1 MSVLLDRQLPE
12 GVRLCTS
19 QHMPDFSSGGGGVET
34 EYASGQMVMSMLR
47 YKWNPKSRGTRSN
60 QVFSN
65 LFQEL
70 LANLCARL
78 EQIAP
83 VVVCGL
89 RTQVNLT
96 PDDMIELICF
106 GKVILEKNFKSTPK
120 IAEES
125 GGSESEKSAETND
138 TRLEEYEIRRQ
149 EDAEQRQLLSEFE
162 KDVSSLFKTGEP
174 IGQNKETVIVDMLSD
189 EMKRLHLGMSVLD
202 MPIDEAE
209 ERDVDRSPKDPFSRS
224 PQKSLP
230 IFPLSSSPRNR
241 ISMSPR
247 GLFGRKINEQQ
258 FDHLEMTGNQ
268 VNLPPPPPLYLDHR
282 GASVGTKV
290 EDNRTVKLGSDR
302 APVVKPVTWMKVT
315 EVPVEITPLHHVTGG
330 SVTEYL
336 GSVSMHFIRESRGGE
351 AAEFHRFVTECNAI
365 ARAHVASLGG
375 NAMLSYRAVPAE
387 SGGRVY
393 KSQVYNVI
401 SLSGCAVKV
410 EYKQLPTDRGSSYR
424 NKTSRGVGL
433 DKLKRVRRVRST
445 SF

>member
-19 QHMPDFSSGGGGVET
+19 QHMPDFGSGAGGVET

-60 QVFSN
+60 QIFSN

-70 LANLCARL
+70 LANLCVRL

-106 GKVILEKNFKSTPK
+106 GKVVLEKKFSPTTK
-120 IAEES
+120 IAEEPDA
-125 GGSESEKSAETND
+125 SESEESQD
-138 TRLEEYEIRRQ
+138 TIDTQVEEYEIRCR
-149 EDAEQRQLLSEFE
+149 EDAEQRQLLSDLE
-162 KDVSSLFKTGEP
+162 KNVSSLFRTDEPLGE
-174 IGQNKETVIVDMLSD
+174 NKETVIIDMLSD
-189 EMKRLHLGMSVLD
+189 EMKRLHFGRRVLD
-202 MPIDEAE
+202 TPIDEADE
-209 ERDVDRSPKDPFSRS
+209 KDVEKSPNLKDTFSKTS
-224 PQKSLP
+224 HHAQKSLP
-230 IFPLSSSPRNR
+230 FLSLSPAPRNR
-241 ISMSPR
+241 LSMSPR
-247 GLFGRKINEQQ
+247 GLFARKLNEQLPNLEGSHFQ
-258 FDHLEMTGNQ
+258 FA
-268 VNLPPPPPLYLDHR
+268 PPPPLFLSER
-282 GASVGTKV
+282 GASVGAV
-290 EDNRTVKLGSDR
+290 EVNVNRTVKLGSDR
-302 APVVKPVTWMKVT
+302 ASVMKPVTWMKVT
-315 EVPVEITPLHHVTGG
+315 EVPVEITPLHYVTGG

-401 SLSGCAVKV
+401 SLSGCAVRV
-410 EYKQLPTDRGSSYR
+410 EYKQLTADAPSSR
-424 NKTSRGVGL
+424 MRWLGL
-433 DKLKRVRRVRST
+433 DKPKRARRSQST

>member
-19 QHMPDFSSGGGGVET
+19 QHMPDFGSGGGGVET
-34 EYASGQMVMSMLR
+34 EYASGQMIMSMLR

-60 QVFSN
+60 LVFSN

-70 LANLCARL
+70 LANLCVRL

-106 GKVILEKNFKSTPK
+106 GKVILEKKFESTPK

-125 GGSESEKSAETND
+125 GGSESEGSSETNN
-138 TRLEEYEIRRQ
+138 TRMEEYEIRRQ
-149 EDAEQRQLLSEFE
+149 EDAEQRQLLSELE
-162 KDVSSLFKTGEP
+162 KDASSLFTTEEP

-189 EMKRLHLGMSVLD
+189 EMKLLHLGMRVRD
-202 MPIDEAE
+202 MPIEEAD
-209 ERDVDRSPKDPFSRS
+209 ERDVDKSPRDPFSKS
-224 PQKSLP
+224 PPK
-230 IFPLSSSPRNR
+230 IPLSSSPRNR
-241 ISMSPR
+241 IIMSPR
-247 GLFGRKINEQQ
+247 SIFGRKVNEQQ
-258 FDHLEMTGNQ
+258 FADLETGNQ
-268 VNLPPPPPLYLDHR
+268 VNLPPPPPLVSMPAR

-290 EDNRTVKLGSDR
+290 EENLTVKLGSDR
-302 APVVKPVTWMKVT
+302 APAVKPVMWMKVT

-330 SVTEYL
+330 SVIEYL

-424 NKTSRGVGL
+424 NKTTRGVGL
-433 DKLKRVRRVRST
+433 DKLKRVRRSRST